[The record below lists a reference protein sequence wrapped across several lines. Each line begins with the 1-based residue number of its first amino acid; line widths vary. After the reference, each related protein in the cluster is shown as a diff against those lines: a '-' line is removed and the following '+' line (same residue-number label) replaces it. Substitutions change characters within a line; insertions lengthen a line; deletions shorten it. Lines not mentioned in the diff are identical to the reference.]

1 MCMLKKEKF
10 FEAIHYFKKALN
22 LTKENSNYWVGLAD
36 AEFNLG
42 NMQASSEAYE
52 EAINLEPGI
61 LETYINLALIYFE
74 QNRFEEAIDVTR
86 EGIEELPE
94 EAELYYRLV
103 VYLIKMGNY
112 KEAFS
117 FLENGLTLNFDK
129 HTIMYDLMPEL
140 KQQKALYKII
150 AQYREENLQ
159 S

>member
-1 MCMLKKEKF
+1 MLKKEKY

-22 LTKENSNYWVGLAD
+22 LTKENYNYWIGLAD
-36 AEFNLG
+36 AEFHLG

-61 LETYINLALIYFE
+61 VEAYVNLALIYFN

-94 EAELYYRLV
+94 EAGLYYRLV

-117 FLENGLTLNFDK
+117 FLEIGLTLNFEK
-129 HTIMYDLMPEL
+129 HTVMYDMMPEL

-150 AQYREENLQ
+150 AQFREENLE